1 MNIEHIIPPLSA
13 LRLPAISPVALP
25 SLPSLRQRTL
35 ACLVSAT
42 VLCSGCSTWER
53 ADRTLDDTIKRTET
67 SRGELTSPQPRP
79 AYAVKDKRLIIA
91 TRSIPL
97 SREAALPEAMRQV
110 AFRFPGRYSLATIV
124 ERIASETGVPML
136 LTPDALMPAARFTVG
151 ASAGATAA
159 TVGAPPGAS
168 PQGGAGEKSAFGEK
182 GLSDLSFSNQAYGNT
197 YELNY
202 AGTFAGLLDYV
213 AVRAGL
219 QWKYEDDR
227 ILFYRVS
234 TRTFFVKTLSTSFKY
249 TANLSASVD
258 GGSGGGGGGGSG
270 GGSGGGG
277 GGGGSASL
285 DFESDFWGGIEKTLS
300 ALVSGGGKFS
310 VDSKSGVVT
319 VTDAAEAM
327 KGVENYIEQVNKSLL
342 RQVSLEIQVLSVQLN
357 DEFSAGIDW
366 NVVRNNFRSST
377 PDALLPSQS
386 GSPFTIGYQNGN
398 GNAALIKLLKTFGR
412 VSTTYSGVAV
422 TSNRVSVP
430 LQVIN
435 QQAYLKQTQAAVVS
449 GALVGAV
456 NTTGPSLTPGQ
467 INTGMSLAFLPV
479 VLDSN
484 QVLLQT
490 YINISSL
497 KGLPSFSS
505 SGQTIQLPNINA
517 FTVGQ
522 RMVVPSGE
530 TLVMLG
536 YDQNQANSS
545 NAGSVDGLAA
555 SKTASNIRQS
565 FVILITPRLTD
576 V

>member
-1 MNIEHIIPPLSA
+1 MKTRKMIAPLSHA
-13 LRLPAISPVALP
+13 PLPDASHLRQGRRYALP
-25 SLPSLRQRTL
+25 LPWLM
-35 ACLVSAT
+35 AVS
-42 VLCSGCSTWER
+42 VLCSGCSTWQQ
-53 ADRTLDDTIKRTET
+53 ADRTLDDAVKHTET
-67 SRGELTSPQPRP
+67 SRAELTTPQPRP
-79 AYAVKDKRLIIA
+79 AYAVKDARLIIA
-91 TRSIPL
+91 TRSMPL
-97 SREAALPEAMRQV
+97 SREAALPDAMRQV
-110 AFRFPGRYSLATIV
+110 AFRFPGRYSVATIV

-136 LTPDALMPAARFTVG
+136 LTPDALMPASRFTVG
-151 ASAGATAA
+151 GTASATAMAPVLGAGT
-159 TVGAPPGAS
+159 
-168 PQGGAGEKSAFGEK
+168 QGGANEKSAFGEK
-182 GLSDLSFSNQAYGNT
+182 GLSDLSFNNQTYGNT

-202 AGTFAGLLDYV
+202 AGSFAGLLDYV

-234 TRTFFVKTLSTSFKY
+234 TRTFLVKTLSTSFKY
-249 TANLSASVD
+249 TANLSASTD
-258 GGSGGGGGGGSG
+258 AGGGGGGGGG

-277 GGGGSASL
+277 GGGGGAGSASM
-285 DFESDFWGGIEKTLS
+285 DFESDFWGGIEKTLG
-300 ALVSGGGKFS
+300 ALVSSGGKFS
-310 VDSKSGVVT
+310 VDAKSGVIT

-327 KGVENYIEQVNKSLL
+327 KGVENYIEMVNKSLL

-366 NVVRNNFRSST
+366 NVVRNNFTST
-377 PDALLPSQS
+377 TPSALLPSQS

-398 GNAALIKLLKTFGR
+398 GNAAMIKLLKTFGR

-430 LQVIN
+430 LLVTN

-449 GALVGAV
+449 GGQVGTV
-456 NTTGPSLTPGQ
+456 TTTGPSLTPGQ
-467 INTGMSLAFLPV
+467 ISTGMAMAFLPV

-505 SGQTIQLPNINA
+505 AGQTIQLPNVSA

-536 YDQNQANSS
+536 YDQAQANASTS
-545 NAGSVDGLAA
+545 GSVDGLAA

>member
-1 MNIEHIIPPLSA
+1 MS
-13 LRLPAISPVALP
+13 
-25 SLPSLRQRTL
+25 
-35 ACLVSAT
+35 
-42 VLCSGCSTWER
+42 VLCSACSTWR
-53 ADRTLDDTIKRTET
+53 QADQTLDKVVNRTDS
-67 SRGELTSPQPRP
+67 SRAELTTAQPRP
-79 AYAVKDKRLIIA
+79 AYAVKDTRLTIA

-97 SREAALPEAMRQV
+97 SREAALPDAMRQV
-110 AFRFPGRYSLATIV
+110 AFRFPGRYSVATIV

-136 LTPDALMPAARFTVG
+136 LTPDALMPASRFTVG
-151 ASAGATAA
+151 GTAGAALAA
-159 TVGAPPGAS
+159 VAQPLPGATS
-168 PQGGAGEKSAFGEK
+168 EKSAFGEK
-182 GLSDLSFSNQAYGNT
+182 SLSDLNFSNQMYGSAF
-197 YELNY
+197 ELNY

-227 ILFYRVS
+227 ILFYRTS
-234 TRTFFVKTLSTSFKY
+234 TRTFMVKTLSTSFKY
-249 TANLSASVD
+249 TASLSASTGGD
-258 GGSGGGGGGGSG
+258 G
-270 GGSGGGG
+270 GGGG
-277 GGGGSASL
+277 GGGGSSASM
-285 DFESDFWGGIEKTLS
+285 DFESDFWGGIEKTLGS
-300 ALVSGGGKFS
+300 LVSGGGKFS
-310 VDSKSGVVT
+310 VDTKAGVIT
-319 VTDAAEAM
+319 VTDAAEPM
-327 KGVENYIEQVNKSLL
+327 KAVETYIEQVNKSLL

-366 NVVRNNFRSST
+366 NVVRNNFTST
-377 PDALLPSQS
+377 TPAALLPSQS

-398 GNAALIKLLKTFGR
+398 GNTALIKLLKTFGR

-430 LQVIN
+430 LMVVN
-435 QQAYLKQTQAAVVS
+435 QQAYLKQTQAAVVA
-449 GALVGAV
+449 GGQVGSV
-456 NTTGPSLTPGQ
+456 NATGPSLTPGQ
-467 INTGMSLAFLPV
+467 ISTGISLAFLPV

-490 YINISSL
+490 YVNISSL

-505 SGQTIQLPNINA
+505 AGQTIQLPNVSA

-536 YDQNQANSS
+536 YDQAQANSS
-545 NAGSVDGLAA
+545 NSGSVDGLAA
-555 SKTASNIRQS
+555 SKTAANVRQS

>member
-1 MNIEHIIPPLSA
+1 MTIEQIIVPLN
-13 LRLPAISPVALP
+13 RFHLPAVQR
-25 SLPSLRQRTL
+25 LRQGRRCAHML
-35 ACLVSAT
+35 ILIIGIS
-42 VLCSGCSTWER
+42 VLCTACSTWRR
-53 ADRTLDDTIKRTET
+53 ADRTLDKVITRTDS
-67 SRGELTSPQPRP
+67 SRAELTTPQPRP
-79 AYAVKDKRLIIA
+79 AYAIKDTRLIIA

-97 SREAALPEAMRQV
+97 SREAALPDAMRQV
-110 AFRFPGRYSLATIV
+110 AFRFPGRYSVATIV

-136 LTPDALMPAARFTVG
+136 LTPDALMPASRFTVG
-151 ASAGATAA
+151 ATAGAALAA
-159 TVGAPPGAS
+159 AALPLPGA
-168 PQGGAGEKSAFGEK
+168 QGSASEKSAFGEK
-182 GLSDLSFSNQAYGNT
+182 NLSDLNFSNQTYGNT

-202 AGTFAGLLDYV
+202 AGSFAGLLDYV

-227 ILFYRVS
+227 ILFYRLS

-249 TANLSASVD
+249 SASLSAST
-258 GGSGGGGGGGSG
+258 GGDGGGGGGNG
-270 GGSGGGG
+270 GGGGGG
-277 GGGGSASL
+277 GGGGSSASM
-285 DFESDFWGGIEKTLS
+285 DFESDFWGGIEKTLGS
-300 ALVSGGGKFS
+300 LISGGGKFS
-310 VDSKSGVVT
+310 VDGKSGVIT
-319 VTDAAEAM
+319 VTDAAEPM
-327 KGVENYIEQVNKSLL
+327 KAVENYIEQVNKSLM

-366 NVVRNNFRSST
+366 NVVRNGFSST
-377 PDALLPSQS
+377 TPAALLPSQS

-398 GNAALIKLLKTFGR
+398 GTNAMIKLLKTFGR

-430 LQVIN
+430 LMVVN
-435 QQAYLKQTQAAVVS
+435 QQAYLKQTQAAVVA
-449 GALVGAV
+449 GGQVGSV
-456 NTTGPSLTPGQ
+456 TTTGPSLTPGQ
-467 INTGMSLAFLPV
+467 ISTGMSLAFLPV

-505 SGQTIQLPNINA
+505 SGQTIQLPNVSA

-536 YDQNQANSS
+536 YDQAQTNSS
-545 NAGSVDGLAA
+545 NSGSVDGLAA
-555 SKTASNIRQS
+555 SKTASNVRQS

>member
-1 MNIEHIIPPLSA
+1 MAAS
-13 LRLPAISPVALP
+13 
-25 SLPSLRQRTL
+25 
-35 ACLVSAT
+35 
-42 VLCSGCSTWER
+42 VLCTACSTWR
-53 ADRTLDDTIKRTET
+53 QTDQALDDTVSRTET
-67 SRGELTSPQPRP
+67 SRAELTASQPRP
-79 AYAVKDKRLIIA
+79 AYAVKDTRLVIA
-91 TRSIPL
+91 TRSMPL

-110 AFRFPGRYSLATIV
+110 AFRFPGRYSIATIV
-124 ERIASETGVPML
+124 ERIATETNVPML
-136 LTPDALMPAARFTVG
+136 LTPDALMPASRFTVG
-151 ASAGATAA
+151 GAAGSATAVA
-159 TVGAPPGAS
+159 AGPLPGAA
-168 PQGGAGEKSAFGEK
+168 PQGAFDEKSAFGEK
-182 GLSDLSFSNQAYGNT
+182 GLSDLSFTNQAYGNT

-202 AGTFAGLLDYV
+202 AGSFAGLLDYV

-219 QWKYEDDR
+219 QWKYEDER

-234 TRTFFVKTLSTSFKY
+234 TRTFFIKTLSNSFKY
-249 TANLSASVD
+249 SASLSASTD
-258 GGSGGGGGGGSG
+258 
-270 GGSGGGG
+270 GGGG
-277 GGGGSASL
+277 GGGGSSASM
-285 DFESDFWGGIEKTLS
+285 DFESDFWSGIEKTLGS
-300 ALVSGGGKFS
+300 LISSGGKVS
-310 VDSKSGVVT
+310 VDAKTGVIT
-319 VTDAAEAM
+319 VTDATEPM
-327 KGVENYIEQVNKSLL
+327 KAVESYIELINKALM

-366 NVVRNNFRSST
+366 NLVRRNFTTTT
-377 PDALLPSQS
+377 PSALLPSQS

-430 LQVIN
+430 LMVVN

-449 GALVGAV
+449 GAQTGTVT
-456 NTTGPSLTPGQ
+456 TTGPSLTPGQ
-467 INTGMSLAFLPV
+467 ISTGISMAFLPV

-505 SGQTIQLPNINA
+505 AGQTIQLPNVNA

-536 YDQNQANSS
+536 YDQAQT
-545 NAGSVDGLAA
+545 NASTSGSVDGLAA
-555 SKTASNIRQS
+555 SKTASSIRQS
-565 FVILITPRLTD
+565 FVILLTPRLTD

>member
-1 MNIEHIIPPLSA
+1 MNTGHIIAPLSHCHSPRA
-13 LRLPAISPVALP
+13 TRPLPGRRAA
-25 SLPSLRQRTL
+25 SLLTL
-35 ACLVSAT
+35 LLAAT
-42 VLCSGCSTWER
+42 VLCSGCSTWWE
-53 ADRTLDDTIKRTET
+53 ADQTLDEVVKRTKT
-67 SRGELTSPQPRP
+67 SHAELTTAQPRP
-79 AYAVKDKRLIIA
+79 AYAIKDSRLIIA
-91 TRSIPL
+91 TRSMPL
-97 SREAALPEAMRQV
+97 SREAALPDAMRQV
-110 AFRFPGRYSLATIV
+110 AFRFPGRYSVATIV

-136 LTPDALMPAARFTVG
+136 LTPDALMPASRFTVG
-151 ASAGATAA
+151 GNAGA
-159 TVGAPPGAS
+159 GAIAGPAPGAG
-168 PQGGAGEKSAFGEK
+168 PQSGTGEKSAFGEK

-202 AGTFAGLLDYV
+202 AGSFAGLLDYV

-234 TRTFFVKTLSTSFKY
+234 TRTFLIKTLSTSFKY
-249 TANLSASVD
+249 TANLSASTD
-258 GGSGGGGGGGSG
+258 GGGGGGGGGSG
-270 GGSGGGG
+270 GGGGNGGGT
-277 GGGGSASL
+277 GSASM
-285 DFESDFWGGIEKTLS
+285 DFESDFWGGIEKTVGSLIS
-300 ALVSGGGKFS
+300 SSGKFS
-310 VDSKSGVVT
+310 VDAKSGVIT

-327 KGVENYIEQVNKSLL
+327 KGVESYIDMVNKSLL

-366 NVVRNNFRSST
+366 NFVRSNFTST
-377 PDALLPSQS
+377 TPSALLPSQS
-386 GSPFTIGYQNGN
+386 GSPFTMGYQNGH
-398 GNAALIKLLKTFGR
+398 GNAAMIKLLKTFGR

-430 LQVIN
+430 LLVTN

-449 GALVGAV
+449 GGLVGAV

-467 INTGMSLAFLPV
+467 INTGMAMAFLPV

-505 SGQTIQLPNINA
+505 AGQTIQLPNVSA

-536 YDQNQANSS
+536 YDQAQANSS
-545 NAGSVDGLAA
+545 TSGSVDGLAS

>member
-1 MNIEHIIPPLSA
+1 MNIEHIIALQNQSPLA
-13 LRLPAISPVALP
+13 AAPRMLPGRRYARSIPLLMVTS
-25 SLPSLRQRTL
+25 
-35 ACLVSAT
+35 
-42 VLCSGCSTWER
+42 VLCSACSTWWK
-53 ADRTLDDTIKRTET
+53 ADQALDNVVQRTEN
-67 SRGELTSPQPRP
+67 SRAELTTAQPRP
-79 AYAVKDKRLIIA
+79 AYAVKDNRLIIA
-91 TRSIPL
+91 TRSMPL
-97 SREAALPEAMRQV
+97 SREAALPDAMRQV
-110 AFRFPGRYSLATIV
+110 AFRFPGRHSVATIV

-136 LTPDALMPAARFTVG
+136 LTPDALMPASRFTVG
-151 ASAGATAA
+151 GTAGAALAA
-159 TVGAPPGAS
+159 VALPLAGAGPQAAS
-168 PQGGAGEKSAFGEK
+168 GEKSAFGEK
-182 GLSDLSFSNQAYGNT
+182 GLSDLNFSNQAYGNT

-202 AGTFAGLLDYV
+202 AGSFAGLLDYV

-249 TANLSASVD
+249 TASLSASTD
-258 GGSGGGGGGGSG
+258 GGGGGGGSG
-270 GGSGGGG
+270 GGNGGGAS
-277 GGGGSASL
+277 SASL
-285 DFESDFWGGIEKTLS
+285 DFESDFWGGIEKTMGS
-300 ALVSGGGKFS
+300 LVSVGGKFS
-310 VDSKSGVVT
+310 VDAKSGVIT
-319 VTDAAEAM
+319 VTDAVEPM
-327 KGVENYIEQVNKSLL
+327 KVVENYIEQVNKSLM

-366 NVVRNNFRSST
+366 NVVRNNFTSSS
-377 PDALLPSQS
+377 PSALLPSQS
-386 GSPFTIGYQNGN
+386 GSPFTIGYQNSN
-398 GNAALIKLLKTFGR
+398 GNTALIKLLKTFGR

-430 LQVIN
+430 LMVVN

-449 GALVGAV
+449 GAQVGSV
-456 NTTGPSLTPGQ
+456 STTGPSLTPGQ
-467 INTGMSLAFLPV
+467 INTGMSMAFLPV

-490 YINISSL
+490 FINISSL

-505 SGQTIQLPNINA
+505 AGQTIQLPNVSA

-536 YDQNQANSS
+536 YDQAQANSTNS
-545 NAGSVDGLAA
+545 GSVDGLAA

>member
-1 MNIEHIIPPLSA
+1 M
-13 LRLPAISPVALP
+13 
-25 SLPSLRQRTL
+25 
-35 ACLVSAT
+35 
-42 VLCSGCSTWER
+42 LCTACSTWWK
-53 ADRTLDDTIKRTET
+53 ADQALDDVVSRTDR
-67 SRGELTSPQPRP
+67 SRAELTTSQPRP
-79 AYAVKDKRLIIA
+79 AYAIKDTRLIIA
-91 TRSIPL
+91 TRSMPL
-97 SREAALPEAMRQV
+97 SREAALPDAMRQV
-110 AFRFPGRYSLATIV
+110 AFRFPGRYSVATIV

-136 LTPDALMPAARFTVG
+136 LTPDALMPASRFAVGGTAGAALAAAALPLPGAAAQG
-151 ASAGATAA
+151 AS
-159 TVGAPPGAS
+159 
-168 PQGGAGEKSAFGEK
+168 GEKSAFGER
-182 GLSDLSFSNQAYGNT
+182 GLSDLSFTNQTYGNSF
-197 YELNY
+197 ELNY
-202 AGTFAGLLDYV
+202 AGSFAGLLDYV

-227 ILFYRVS
+227 ILFYRLS
-234 TRTFFVKTLSTSFKY
+234 THTFFIKTLSTSFKY
-249 TANLSASVD
+249 TATLSASTD
-258 GGSGGGGGGGSG
+258 SGGGGGGGGSGGGGSGGGGGGGS
-270 GGSGGGG
+270 
-277 GGGGSASL
+277 SASM
-285 DFESDFWGGIEKTLS
+285 DFESDFWGGIEKTLGS
-300 ALVSGGGKFS
+300 LISGGGKYS
-310 VDSKSGVVT
+310 VDSKSGVIT
-319 VTDAAEAM
+319 VTDAAEPM
-327 KGVENYIEQVNKSLL
+327 KAVENYIEQVNKALL

-366 NVVRNNFRSST
+366 NVVRNNFSST
-377 PDALLPSQS
+377 TPAALLPSQS

-398 GNAALIKLLKTFGR
+398 GSTALIKLLKTFGR

-430 LQVIN
+430 LMVVN
-435 QQAYLKQTQAAVVS
+435 QQAYLKQTQAAVVT
-449 GALVGAV
+449 GAQVGSV
-456 NTTGPSLTPGQ
+456 STTGPSLTPGQ
-467 INTGMSLAFLPV
+467 INTGMSMAFLPV

-505 SGQTIQLPNINA
+505 SGQTIQLPNVSA

-536 YDQNQANSS
+536 YDQSQANAS
-545 NAGSVDGLAA
+545 NSGSVDGLSA